1 MHRAIT
7 SAVIVCAGVCGG
19 LVLSAQQPAPRQ
31 APTFRTGVELVTV
44 DVNVVDRQGVPVT
57 GLTPADFTV
66 TVSGQPRRVVSAEYV
81 DATKASKT
89 GEAKEDELP
98 ISTNEGSAVG
108 RQFVFIVDQG
118 TLETGNVRHVAAA
131 ADRFFSRLTFADRSA
146 LMLMPVGPTV
156 NFTWAH
162 EKVREGMRRATGM
175 SIPMSSWEYGSLTEA
190 RDIANH
196 NMMSL
201 RSIADREC
209 RGSIFAGGGGGG
221 IGSAG
226 GGQGPG
232 GVPGGGGTA
241 PPAGGGGTPP
251 AGGGGSGGGGGGGGT
266 PSSGGGSSGGGG
278 GSRPRGGGGFGA
290 DACSRDVQMQAE
302 SAWRSAQMTSMS
314 SLMGLRQILSA
325 LGRVSGDKIA
335 ILISGG
341 WPLEDREETSVLGPV
356 AADAAAARV
365 TLYTVFVPAT
375 TFTADRRMLSST
387 PARDQFLH
395 YGPLEMLTAMT
406 GGATFRA
413 DVSAQS
419 AFERIGRELSGYY
432 RIGIEKDPADAD
444 SKTRRMKVQVTR
456 NAVTVRARDTFDVR
470 TYEDRDWAARLA
482 SALEGPIPAT
492 GIGLRVTS
500 YLAPDADDRSRI
512 KVVLTG
518 EATRLEPGE
527 TTFQVLVRDL
537 EGKKIL
543 AGEQPMREATADGLH
558 FSTALPL
565 APGSYVI
572 RVGVMD
578 SVGHVGSVE
587 HRVDARKVAV
597 GPLSATGPVLVRVPP
612 GAIAEPRLALD
623 TVGQDERLAME
634 VGLEGDATQLGGADV
649 RFEIAEH
656 AGGPALVKTAAVLAP
671 SDRGGTLL
679 AHASTEL
686 RVLPPGDYIARAR
699 IVSAN
704 ETLGEVRRP
713 FTVTGGSAARPA
725 AGTTGTTA
733 TVINR
738 PPASLAARA
747 VGAVQPFALEQVLAP
762 HVLAGF
768 LDRVS
773 ARPDAASP
781 MVRELVSR
789 ARTGGLKQLYVSDT
803 VAAEVPVAGFLR
815 GLMLL
820 EQKKLD
826 LAANAFRSA
835 IRGAPDLYPA
845 MVYLGACYAAGGK
858 DKEAAGA
865 WQTSLIKEG
874 DSLDVHLMLADAQLR
889 QGNGALAFQA
899 IESARSRWPDD
910 IGLKKRYVTAALLAG
925 RTADGLKALDDLID
939 QRLDDDAS
947 LTLALL
953 VLYESFENARP
964 VENVDQDRARMI
976 RLADLYRTRGG
987 PSLALVETWV
997 AKATNRN

>member
-1 MHRAIT
+1 
-7 SAVIVCAGVCGG
+7 
-19 LVLSAQQPAPRQ
+19 
-31 APTFRTGVELVTV
+31 
-44 DVNVVDRQGVPVT
+44 
-57 GLTPADFTV
+57 
-66 TVSGQPRRVVSAEYV
+66 
-81 DATKASKT
+81 
-89 GEAKEDELP
+89 
-98 ISTNEGSAVG
+98 
-108 RQFVFIVDQG
+108 
-118 TLETGNVRHVAAA
+118 
-131 ADRFFSRLTFADRSA
+131 
-146 LMLMPVGPTV
+146 
-156 NFTWAH
+156 
-162 EKVREGMRRATGM
+162 
-175 SIPMSSWEYGSLTEA
+175 
-190 RDIANH
+190 
-196 NMMSL
+196 
-201 RSIADREC
+201 
-209 RGSIFAGGGGGG
+209 
-221 IGSAG
+221 
-226 GGQGPG
+226 
-232 GVPGGGGTA
+232 
-241 PPAGGGGTPP
+241 
-251 AGGGGSGGGGGGGGT
+251 
-266 PSSGGGSSGGGG
+266 
-278 GSRPRGGGGFGA
+278 SRPRGGGGGFGA

-302 SAWRSAQMTSMS
+302 SAWRTAQMTSMS
-314 SLMGLRQILSA
+314 SLMVLRQILSA
-325 LGRVSGDKIA
+325 LGRVGGDKIA

-356 AADAAAARV
+356 AAEAAAARV
-365 TLYTVFVPAT
+365 TLYTVFVPTT
-375 TFTADRRMLSST
+375 TFSADRRMLSST
-387 PARDQFLH
+387 PSRDQYLH

-432 RIGIEKDPADAD
+432 RIGIEKDPADSD
-444 SKTRRMKVQVTR
+444 SKARRMKVQVAR
-456 NAVTVRARDTFDVR
+456 NSTTVRAREMFDMR

-500 YLAPDADDRSRI
+500 YLAADPEDRSRI

-518 EATRLEPGE
+518 EATRLQPGE
-527 TTFQVLVRDL
+527 TTFQVLVRNL

-558 FSTALPL
+558 FSTAVPV

-578 SVGHVGSVE
+578 SAGRVGSVE
-587 HRVDARKVAV
+587 HRVDARKLSV

-612 GAIAEPRLALD
+612 GGIAEPRLALD
-623 TVGQDERLAME
+623 KVGQDERLAME
-634 VGLEGDATQLGGADV
+634 VGLEGDQSQIATADV
-649 RFEIAEH
+649 VFEIA
-656 AGGPALVKTAAVLAP
+656 ANATGPALVKAAGVLAP
-671 SDRGGTLL
+671 NERDGSLV

-699 IVSAN
+699 IVSSN
-704 ETLGEVRRP
+704 ETLGEVRRA
-713 FTVTGGSAARPA
+713 FTVIGGGGTRAAA
-725 AGTTGTTA
+725 AAATTGTTA

-747 VGAVQPFALEQVLAP
+747 VGAVQPFALEQVLTP
-762 HVLAGF
+762 QVLAGF
-768 LDRVS
+768 LDRVA
-773 ARPDAASP
+773 ARPDASSP
-781 MVRELVSR
+781 IVRDLVDR

-803 VAAEVPVAGFLR
+803 VAAEMPVAGFLR

-874 DSLDVHLMLADAQLR
+874 ESPAVHIMLADALLR
-889 QGNGALAFQA
+889 QGNGSLAFQA
-899 IESARSRWPDD
+899 IEAARTKWPEEV
-910 IGLKKRYVTAALLAG
+910 GFKKRYVTAAFLAG
-925 RTADGLKALDDLID
+925 RPGDGLKALDELIE
-939 QRLDDDAS
+939 QRLDDEAS

-964 VENVDQDRARMI
+964 VEDVEQDRARMV
-976 RLADLYRTRGG
+976 RLADLYRARGG
-987 PSLALVETWV
+987 PSLALVETWL
-997 AKATNRN
+997 AKATSRN

>member
-1 MHRAIT
+1 MT
-7 SAVIVCAGVCGG
+7 SALLVCGG
-19 LVLSAQQPAPRQ
+19 LVLSAQQPNAGQTP
-31 APTFRTGVELVTV
+31 AFRSGVELVTV
-44 DVNVVDRQGVPVT
+44 DVNVVDRQGQPVP

-66 TVSGQPRRVVSAEYV
+66 TVGGQPRRVVSAEFV
-81 DATKASKT
+81 DSTKAPKT
-89 GEAKEDELP
+89 GLAKEDEAP
-98 ISTNEGSAVG
+98 ISTNEGAAVG
-108 RQFVFIVDQG
+108 RQFVFIIDQG
-118 TLETGNVRHVAAA
+118 TLETGNVRHVAVA

-146 LMLMPVGPTV
+146 LMLMPVGPNI

-162 EKVREGMRRATGM
+162 DRVRAAMQRVAGMNL
-175 SIPMSSWEYGSLTEA
+175 PMSSWEYGSLTEA

-196 NMMSL
+196 NMMAL

-209 RGSIFAGGGGGG
+209 RGSAFGGGGG
-221 IGSAG
+221 IGSAA

-232 GVPGGGGTA
+232 GTPGGGGTA
-241 PPAGGGGTPP
+241 PPTGGGGTPP
-251 AGGGGSGGGGGGGGT
+251 TGGGGTGGGGGGAPTG
-266 PSSGGGSSGGGG
+266 GGGSSGGSGG
-278 GSRPRGGGGFGA
+278 SSRPRGGFGT
-290 DACSRDVQMQAE
+290 DACTRDVQMQAE
-302 SAWRSAQMTSMS
+302 SAWRTAQMTSMS
-314 SLMGLRQILSA
+314 SLMVLRQILEA

-356 AADAAAARV
+356 AAEAAAARV
-365 TLYTVFVPAT
+365 TLYTVFVPTT
-375 TFTADRRMLSST
+375 TFSADRRMLSST
-387 PARDQFLH
+387 PSRDQYLH

-413 DVSAQS
+413 DVSAQT

-432 RIGIEKDPADAD
+432 RLGIEKDAAD
-444 SKTRRMKVQVTR
+444 SDGKARRMKVQVAR
-456 NAVTVRARDTFDVR
+456 NSTTVRARETFDMR

-500 YLAPDADDRSRI
+500 YLAPDSDDRSRI

-518 EATRLEPGE
+518 EATRLQPGE

-543 AGEQPMREATADGLH
+543 AGEQPMREATADGLQ
-558 FSTALPL
+558 FSTAVPV

-578 SVGHVGSVE
+578 SAGRVGSVE
-587 HRVDARKVAV
+587 HRVDARKSPV

-612 GAIAEPRLALD
+612 GGIAEPRLALD
-623 TVGQDERLAME
+623 TVGQEERLAME
-634 VGLEGDATQLGGADV
+634 VGLEGDMARLATADV
-649 RFEIAEH
+649 MFEVA
-656 AGGPALVKTAAVLAP
+656 ANATGPALLSAAGTLAP
-671 SDRGGTLL
+671 ADREGSLL

-699 IVSAN
+699 VVSAN

-713 FTVTGGSAARPA
+713 FTVIGGGATRAAA
-725 AGTTGTTA
+725 AATGTTA
-733 TVINR
+733 TVISR

-747 VGAVQPFALEQVLAP
+747 VGAVQPFALEQVLTP
-762 HVLAGF
+762 QVLTGF
-768 LDRVS
+768 LDRVA

-781 MVRELVSR
+781 IVRDLVDR
-789 ARTGGLKQLYVSDT
+789 ARTAGLKQLYVSDT
-803 VAAEVPVAGFLR
+803 VAAEMPVAGFLR

-845 MVYLGACYAAGGK
+845 MVYLGACYAAGGR

-874 DSLDVHLMLADAQLR
+874 ESPAVHLMLADAWLR
-889 QGNGALAFQA
+889 QGNGPLAFQA
-899 IESARSRWPDD
+899 IEAARTKWPEEV
-910 IGLKKRYVTAALLAG
+910 GFKKRYVTAAFLAG
-925 RTADGLKALDDLID
+925 RTGDGLKALDELIE
-939 QRLDDDAS
+939 QRMDDEAS

-953 VLYESFENARP
+953 VLYESFENGRP
-964 VENVDQDRARMI
+964 VENVEQDRARMV
-976 RLADLYRTRGG
+976 RLADLYRARGG
-987 PSLALVETWV
+987 PSIALVETWL
-997 AKATNRN
+997 ARAASRN

>member
-1 MHRAIT
+1 
-7 SAVIVCAGVCGG
+7 
-19 LVLSAQQPAPRQ
+19 
-31 APTFRTGVELVTV
+31 
-44 DVNVVDRQGVPVT
+44 
-57 GLTPADFTV
+57 
-66 TVSGQPRRVVSAEYV
+66 
-81 DATKASKT
+81 
-89 GEAKEDELP
+89 
-98 ISTNEGSAVG
+98 
-108 RQFVFIVDQG
+108 
-118 TLETGNVRHVAAA
+118 
-131 ADRFFSRLTFADRSA
+131 
-146 LMLMPVGPTV
+146 
-156 NFTWAH
+156 
-162 EKVREGMRRATGM
+162 
-175 SIPMSSWEYGSLTEA
+175 
-190 RDIANH
+190 
-196 NMMSL
+196 
-201 RSIADREC
+201 
-209 RGSIFAGGGGGG
+209 
-221 IGSAG
+221 
-226 GGQGPG
+226 
-232 GVPGGGGTA
+232 
-241 PPAGGGGTPP
+241 
-251 AGGGGSGGGGGGGGT
+251 
-266 PSSGGGSSGGGG
+266 
-278 GSRPRGGGGFGA
+278 
-290 DACSRDVQMQAE
+290 
-302 SAWRSAQMTSMS
+302 
-314 SLMGLRQILSA
+314 
-325 LGRVSGDKIA
+325 VSGDKIA

-387 PARDQFLH
+387 PSRDQYLH

-413 DVSAQS
+413 DVSAQT

-444 SKTRRMKVQVTR
+444 RKARRMKVQVAR

-470 TYEDRDWAARLA
+470 TYEDRDWAARLNT
-482 SALEGPIPAT
+482 ALEGPIPAT

-500 YLAPDADDRSRI
+500 YLAPDTEDRSRV

-558 FSTALPL
+558 FSTAIPVV
-565 APGSYVI
+565 PGSYVI

-578 SVGHVGSVE
+578 SAGHVGSVE
-587 HRVDARKVAV
+587 HRVDARKVPV
-597 GPLSATGPVLVRVPP
+597 GPLSATGPVLVRVPH
-612 GAIAEPRLALD
+612 GAIAEPRLTLD
-623 TVGQDERLAME
+623 KVGQDERLAME
-634 VGLEGDATQLGGADV
+634 VGLEGDASQLANADV
-649 RFEIAEH
+649 LFEIA
-656 AGGPALVKTAAVLAP
+656 ANGDGPALLKTAATVAP
-671 SDRGGTLL
+671 GDGGTLL

-699 IVSAN
+699 IASAN

-713 FTVTGGSAARPA
+713 FTVVGGSASRPA
-725 AGTTGTTA
+725 AAAGGATA

-762 HVLAGF
+762 QVLAAF
-768 LDRVS
+768 LDRVGS
-773 ARPDAASP
+773 RPDASAP
-781 MVRELVSR
+781 MVRELVAR

-874 DSLDVHLMLADAQLR
+874 DSLAVHLMLADAHLR
-889 QGNGALAFQA
+889 QGNGALAFQTVDA
-899 IESARSRWPDD
+899 ARRRWPDEV
-910 IGLKKRYVTAALLAG
+910 GLKKRYVTAALLAG
-925 RTADGLKALDDLID
+925 RTADGLTALDELID
-939 QRLDDDAS
+939 QRLDDEAS
-947 LTLALL
+947 LTMALL
-953 VLYESFENARP
+953 VLYESFEQSRP
-964 VENVDQDRARMI
+964 VENVEQDRARML

-997 AKATNRN
+997 AKATNRH